1 MNSDALN
8 TLLTPPAADET
19 EDSVNEPSRGD
30 RLSQGAFSDLTRSRV
45 EVSLDLLAGT
55 IVTRSYPD
63 QLLPPQ
69 DVLAAEFGVS
79 RTVLREAISRLL
91 ARNMVEVRPKSG
103 TRIVD
108 ARQWR
113 VIDQEVVRWRQQRE
127 PDASFQR
134 DLAAVRQ
141 LLEPLAAAEA
151 AVYSNDATREQI
163 LAACYRR
170 LAPINRAD
178 YEKYRETLHV
188 AILAACRN
196 QLLRQMTCFAEVRP
210 HVDLDDGGAL
220 VEIADGERQALA
232 LLAAAFR
239 DRDAA
244 GAFDAMERV
253 NAWDLTGMRGGHV

>member
-1 MNSDALN
+1 MNSDALHS
-8 TLLTPPAADET
+8 LLAPLAVDETADEAAHST
-19 EDSVNEPSRGD
+19 HGERHVPT
-30 RLSQGAFSDLTRSRV
+30 AFPELTRSRV
-45 EVSLDLLAGT
+45 ELSLDLLAGT

-103 TRIVD
+103 TRIID

-113 VIDQEVVRWRQQRE
+113 VIDREVVKWRRQARA
-127 PDASFQR
+127 DSAFQR

-141 LLEPLAAAEA
+141 LIEPLAAAEA
-151 AVYSNDATREQI
+151 AAFSDDATRELI

-178 YEKYRETLHV
+178 YEKSRETLHV
-188 AILAACRN
+188 AVLAASRN
-196 QLLRQMTCFAEVRP
+196 QLLQQMTCFAETRRDP
-210 HVDLDDGGAL
+210 DPTDGSAMVD
-220 VEIADGERQALA
+220 IADGERQALSM
-232 LLAAAFR
+232 LAAAFR
-239 DRDAA
+239 DRDARA
-244 GAFDAMERV
+244 AFDAMERV
-253 NAWDLTGMRGGHV
+253 NAWDLSGARSGHA